1 MYVSVCWLFIEY
13 LMHWNCTRLSVIDG
27 LGVAGVVCVASNLF
41 MGREK
46 LIHVDDVFV
55 AEPAY
60 SYWQEPNLVV
70 SCKLHC

>member
-1 MYVSVCWLFIEY
+1 
-13 LMHWNCTRLSVIDG
+13 MHWNCTRFSVIDG

-60 SYWQEPNLVV
+60 SY
-70 SCKLHC
+70 

>member
-1 MYVSVCWLFIEY
+1 
-13 LMHWNCTRLSVIDG
+13 MHWNCTRLPVIDG

-60 SYWQEPNLVV
+60 SY
-70 SCKLHC
+70 